1 MAFYKLT
8 FYHLTFSQFDLL
20 SPLTKYLLTFLHVDL
35 ISVDF
40 LPFWLFVYWL
50 FILSA
55 FRLFDFWHFDFL
67 RIYFITFLLF
77 TFDIISVYLRSVYL
91 LPLDFSS
98 GTGQGASPSHQVK
111 VTLLV
116 SSVFFGGVLIEGG
129 TEPKHHLPRF
139 YFFSNFGHF
148 IVKMSGTFFFKFQ
161 ENGKVAKKWRIRLT
175 VFGHFLAQVKNCFN
189 GFL

>member
-1 MAFYKLT
+1 MIIKNGNCVKHARDHAT
-8 FYHLTFSQFDLL
+8 IDHALL
-20 SPLTKYLLTFLHVDL
+20 SPLTKYLTFLHVDL

-50 FILSA
+50 FFLPA

-67 RIYFITFLLF
+67 RIYFITFWLF

-98 GTGQGASPSHQVK
+98 ETGQGASPSHQVK

-116 SSVFFGGVLIEGG
+116 SSVFFRGRGYWSK
-129 TEPKHHLPRF
+129 PKPHLPRF
-139 YFFSNFGHF
+139 YFFSDFGHF
-148 IVKMSGTFFFKFQ
+148 IVKTSGTFFFKFQ
-161 ENGKVAKKWRIRLT
+161 ENGKV
-175 VFGHFLAQVKNCFN
+175 VKNG
-189 GFL
+189 GFD